1 MIITKAMWKKT
12 LDEYKQNLDRVQK
25 RNDIDDKYYIEQ
37 YAKTIQE
44 IEQIIL
50 NK

>member
-1 MIITKAMWKKT
+1 MIITKAMYEKT
-12 LDEYKQNLDRVQK
+12 LDKYKQNLDRVQK